1 MKSSVIVVILLIAS
15 SFIMA
20 CDFTNKKEE
29 GQITAEDG
37 SDSEM
42 IMHEDGQA
50 HDAMQNTVQME
61 DFNSY
66 KNESGMRLENN
77 EKLIAELRSADQMPE
92 NVSDTQFDKM
102 LADLEL
108 KNKECQEKMADY
120 TYSTDSHL
128 TEFKSEFDQ
137 DLDELETSI
146 SNLSVE
152 SKD

>member
-1 MKSSVIVVILLIAS
+1 MKSSVIVVIILTAS
-15 SFIMA
+15 TFIMA

-29 GQITAEDG
+29 GQITTGDG

-42 IMHEDGQA
+42 IMHEDGQT
-50 HDAMQNTVQME
+50 HNDMQNTMQME

-66 KNESGMRLENN
+66 KNESGIRLQNN
-77 EKLIAELRSADQMPE
+77 EKLIAELRSTDQMPE

-102 LADLEL
+102 LADLEM
-108 KNKECQEKMADY
+108 KNKECQQKMANY

-146 SNLSVE
+146 TNLSVE
-152 SKD
+152 NED